1 MEQKIKI
8 LIVEDEAIG
17 ALSLKR
23 VLMRAGYHVCEP
35 VSTGEEAVKRAKQ
48 EKPDLVIMD
57 VFLRGEMD
65 GIEAAMNIRSLYD
78 IPILFVS
85 GYAEEELSIKIKS
98 VERSILLSKPFVPE
112 EFLSAI
118 NQSLQK

>member
-23 VLMRAGYHVCEP
+23 VLTRAGYHVCEP
-35 VSTGEEAVKRAKQ
+35 VSTGKEAVKRAKQ

-65 GIEAAMNIRSLYD
+65 GIEAAMIIRSLYD

>member
-85 GYAEEELSIKIKS
+85 GYAEEELSIKIKF